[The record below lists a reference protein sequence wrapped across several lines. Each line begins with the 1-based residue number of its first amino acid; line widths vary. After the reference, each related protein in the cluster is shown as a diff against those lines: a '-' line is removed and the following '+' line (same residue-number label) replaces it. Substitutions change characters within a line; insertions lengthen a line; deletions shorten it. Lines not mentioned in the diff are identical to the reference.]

1 MNRREFSIQTAA
13 TLGASSLLWSTP
25 AGAQGGPVE
34 GTHYVRLNEPAP
46 VSAPAGK
53 VEVVEF
59 FWYGCPHCFHFE
71 PFVEGWASKLPADV
85 AFRRVPVA
93 FRPRP
98 FGVHQQLYFAIESMG
113 LLDTLHPRVF
123 KAMHEQQQRLD
134 TPEAVAEF
142 VGRNGVDSAKFM
154 AVFNSFAVQT
164 KCRQARS
171 LTDAYRI
178 DGVPALGI
186 AGRYYTS
193 ISLNGTPARTLDTT
207 NALIARSRRPA

>member
-13 TLGASSLLWSTP
+13 TLGAGSLLWSAP

-71 PFVEGWASKLPADV
+71 PFVEGWSSKLPADV

-93 FRPRP
+93 FRERP

-113 LLDTLHPRVF
+113 LIDSLHPRVF

-134 TPEAVAEF
+134 TPEAIAEF

-154 AVFNSFAVQT
+154 AVFKSFAVQT